1 MAPKKTR
8 QQPEHAGSIT
18 LEMECVSKPKQVHK
32 VEDFLKKVSKATRL
46 DDGTFYRLLVASTEA
61 VNNGIVHGNKNNPR
75 KKVCITCVVNSDSI
89 IVKVRDEGKGF
100 DPSIIPNPLDDNNL
114 LKETGRG
121 IFLIRSMMDTVDFE
135 VTAHGTTVVMVIDM
149 RRLR

>member
-1 MAPKKTR
+1 
-8 QQPEHAGSIT
+8 
-18 LEMECVSKPKQVHK
+18 MECVSNQKQVHK
-32 VEDFLKKVSKATRL
+32 LEGFLRKVSKTVRL
-46 DDGTFYRLLVASTEA
+46 DDGTFYRLLVSSTEA
-61 VNNGIVHGNKNNPR
+61 VNNGIVHGNKSDPG
-75 KKVCITCVVNSDSI
+75 KKVCVTCTVNSDSI
-89 IVKVRDEGKGF
+89 IVKVTDEGKGF

-135 VTAHGTTVVMVIDM
+135 ITPHGTAVVMVIDM